1 MAQRI
6 SFEERVRIEEMRA
19 AGLSVEETARR
30 LGRHRSTVH
39 RKLRRCAAAGGYG
52 AAAAPAGA
60 EKRAR
65 HPGPAPGLPPAAAE
79 ALPAAQ
85 AKELRGAKA
94 QPAGR
99 LQAPSRPSGE
109 PNASTSTSTLEVPIY
124 GYVTCQ

>member
-6 SFEERVRIEEMRA
+6 SIEERVRIEEMRA

-60 EKRAR
+60 ERRAR

-85 AKELRGAKA
+85 ASGPRGAKA

-109 PNASTSTSTLEVPIY
+109 PNASASTSTLEVPIY